1 MSLTFPRDGSRRFPA
16 KLYVPWAFFT
26 KQSPFD
32 ILCCRRQPRV
42 LLLRVCFCLAKEIP
56 RDRRVHRQLH
66 IDRILQN
73 RQFRSATYITAAQ
86 ICQSER
92 KTVDS
97 RVTRHVLF
105 CFRSRIC
112 NNTLS
117 RIMVLIVT
125 TYRLA
130 KEFIFCRF
138 FINIFKLLKHRLCH
152 TTSQSILPFALS
164 LPTIARFGLSK
175 NYCESNRVKLHA
187 TP

>member
-1 MSLTFPRDGSRRFPA
+1 MF
-16 KLYVPWAFFT
+16 PWAFFT

-32 ILCCRRQPRV
+32 ILCCRRQPRT

-86 ICQSER
+86 ICQPER

-97 RVTRHVLF
+97 RVTRRVLF

-112 NNTLS
+112 NNMLS
-117 RIMVLIVT
+117 RITVLIVT

-130 KEFIFCRF
+130 YRGGIC
-138 FINIFKLLKHRLCH
+138 
-152 TTSQSILPFALS
+152 ILSF
-164 LPTIARFGLSK
+164 
-175 NYCESNRVKLHA
+175 LH
-187 TP
+187 